1 MLVFKFG
8 GASVKSADAVR
19 NIVSI
24 LEKYSDKH
32 IVVVVSAM
40 GKTTN
45 ALERLIEAYA
55 SGNSD
60 VVEKEFNFLKSYHEE
75 VASGLF
81 GKEPNDAHAAIECLL
96 DQLKLRLEKE
106 PTLNYD
112 YDYDHYH

>member
-24 LEKYSDKH
+24 LEKYNDKS

-45 ALERLIEAYA
+45 ALERLIEAYV
-55 SGNSD
+55 SGNTD
-60 VVEKEFNFLKSYHEE
+60 EVEKEFNFLKSYHEE
-75 VASGLF
+75 IASGLF
-81 GKEPNDAHAAIECLL
+81 GKEPHDAHAAIECLL

-112 YDYDHYH
+112 YDYDQ